1 MATPLSWWL
10 NETGCHERHFAE
22 LSTMTPNMTHE
33 DWVTRASRLSIATGL
48 FIDGRYVPARD
59 GETFDCV
66 NPATGDVIAMMAR
79 GQAVDV
85 DAAVASSQAAWRDGR
100 WRGLAPRQRMA
111 VLQRWA
117 DLVEQHT
124 DELALLETLD
134 MGKPITDALNID
146 LPEVLR
152 ALRYFAECIDKIEG
166 AVTHTA
172 PESLHLITHE
182 PLGVV
187 GAITPWNYP
196 LLMAVWKLAPILAA
210 GNCVVL
216 KPAEQAPLSCTRLAQ
231 LFIDAGGPPGVFN
244 LVNGMG
250 AEAGKA
256 LALHPDVAK
265 ITFTGSTAVGKLL
278 MGYAG
283 QSNMKR
289 VALETGGKSPQIFM
303 SDLYDMDAAVE
314 RAVGGIYDNAGQV
327 CNAGSRLLVHRSIHD
342 EFVERFI
349 ARAQQTYQP
358 GDPLNPR
365 TTLGPLASHIH
376 RRGVLERI
384 DRACAEGAS
393 LAMGG
398 DMTGTAGPGA
408 FVPPCLFV
416 GASNSMSI
424 VREEV
429 FGPVASVQAFDT
441 EAEAIALANDSIYG
455 LAAAVWTKDIKA
467 AHRMVGAIEAGVVWV
482 NCFGD
487 GDMTQPFG
495 GYKQSGNSRDKHMGS
510 LLSYMQSKS
519 AWFQIG

>member
-1 MATPLSWWL
+1 MATPVNWWL
-10 NETGCHERHFAE
+10 NKHKR
-22 LSTMTPNMTHE
+22 NMSHTKTQT
-33 DWVTRASRLSIATGL
+33 DWAQEATRLTIASGL
-48 FIDGRYVPARD
+48 YINGRYVNAQS
-59 GETFDCV
+59 GHTMDCV
-66 NPATGDVIAMMAR
+66 NPATGKVIAVIAR
-79 GQAVDV
+79 GQAADV
-85 DAAVASSQAAWRDGR
+85 DAAVASAKAAWKDGR
-100 WRGLAPRQRMA
+100 WRKLAPRQRMA
-111 VLQRWA
+111 VMQRWA
-117 DLVEQHT
+117 DLVEQHAS
-124 DELALLETLD
+124 ELALLETLD
-134 MGKPITDALNID
+134 MGKPISDVINID
-146 LPEVLR
+146 IPEVLR

-172 PESLHLITHE
+172 PEALHLIVHE

-231 LFIDAGGPPGVFN
+231 LFVDAGGPAGVFN
-244 LVNGMG
+244 LVNGTG
-250 AEAGKA
+250 PEAGKA

-303 SDLYDMDAAVE
+303 PDLYDLDAAVD

-342 EFVERFI
+342 EFVHRFI
-349 ARAQQTYQP
+349 ARAQQAYQL
-358 GDPLNPR
+358 GDPLDPS
-365 TTLGPLASHIH
+365 TTLGPVASQSHQAA
-376 RRGVLERI
+376 VLRCI
-384 DRACAEGAS
+384 QRANSEGANQV
-393 LAMGG
+393 MGNSNLG
-398 DMTGTAGPGA
+398 MPEFGA
-408 FVPPCLFV
+408 YVTPTLFV
-416 GASNSMSI
+416 GATNSMEI

-429 FGPVASVQAFDT
+429 FGPVATVQSFDT
-441 EAEAIALANDSIYG
+441 EAEALNLANDSVYG
-455 LAAAVWTKDIKA
+455 LAASVWTSDLKL
-467 AHRMVGAIEAGVVWV
+467 AHRIVNGFEAGVVWV

-495 GYKQSGNSRDKHMGS
+495 GYKQSGNSRDKHIDSM
-510 LLSYMQSKS
+510 LSYMQVKS
-519 AWFQIG
+519 AWFSMA